1 LHNYIKEIETK
12 NKMEK
17 NVKRKNNKKRTK
29 KINISDTEETS
40 TQNTP
45 IKEEK
50 KKTNL
55 KDKNKNN
62 IGITPS
68 KPITITININETEK
82 KFDIP
87 KEIINYFEERKK
99 YYSKKEIK
107 TPILDE
113 LIKANIK
120 IDKNLFVLKKTA
132 NDNYFEPHYPNL
144 EKAIAAFNDVK
155 IFQENVLKKGNYGYI
170 CYKVEK
176 KSNTLYKE
184 GIYSILNDKIL
195 YSEITDKTKF
205 IEDDFYFSDD
215 NIADNSYKARALSL
229 EYYLNGFF
237 MDCLNPEE
245 LPRVFYNFD
254 PRLFQSL
261 GKLENDKTQKR
272 AIEMEELDG
281 VFFLEKEAKLD
292 IEKLPFIIDDMVEIQ
307 GGEFNFKF
315 LENNNILKFNEKTLI
330 LLEVKNR
337 FPDDLEKEINILLS
351 KTMSFHQLYEAR
363 FKEIKNIRIMFFY
376 DAIPKYNYD
385 EELLKTINHFFKG
398 KSEIRKK
405 IQFQFV
411 FITSSYLAFNF
422 KNLKDKIDVL
432 ENEISSLKAKSAVL
446 TEKNS
451 NLETNVKDLTLV
463 VNELRKKVNELYQF
477 RLDNENLNKE
487 NKDLK
492 RKLFNKKK

>member
-1 LHNYIKEIETK
+1 
-12 NKMEK
+12 
-17 NVKRKNNKKRTK
+17 
-29 KINISDTEETS
+29 
-40 TQNTP
+40 
-45 IKEEK
+45 
-50 KKTNL
+50 
-55 KDKNKNN
+55 
-62 IGITPS
+62 
-68 KPITITININETEK
+68 
-82 KFDIP
+82 
-87 KEIINYFEERKK
+87 
-99 YYSKKEIK
+99 
-107 TPILDE
+107 
-113 LIKANIK
+113 
-120 IDKNLFVLKKTA
+120 
-132 NDNYFEPHYPNL
+132 
-144 EKAIAAFNDVK
+144 
-155 IFQENVLKKGNYGYI
+155 
-170 CYKVEK
+170 
-176 KSNTLYKE
+176 
-184 GIYSILNDKIL
+184 
-195 YSEITDKTKF
+195 
-205 IEDDFYFSDD
+205 
-215 NIADNSYKARALSL
+215 
-229 EYYLNGFF
+229 
-237 MDCLNPEE
+237 
-245 LPRVFYNFD
+245 
-254 PRLFQSL
+254 
-261 GKLENDKTQKR
+261 
-272 AIEMEELDG
+272 MEELDG

-351 KTMSFHQLYEAR
+351 KTMSFHQLYEER

-432 ENEISSLKAKSAVL
+432 ENEISSLKAKNTVL

-451 NLETNVKDLTLV
+451 NLETNVKGLTLV

-492 RKLFNKKK
+492 RKLFNKKNNNFENNKINGKNKKFH